1 MGYLRRLGS
10 LGKPGVLDVPAN
22 PTGLRKLGIVSE
34 LGSLQISC
42 QTIPQIIIFI
52 WHETIFEKIQRLYLT
67 IKDQMI

>member
-10 LGKPGVLDVPAN
+10 LGKPGVLGVPAN

-34 LGSLQISC
+34 LGSLQKR
-42 QTIPQIIIFI
+42 IIFI
-52 WHETIFEKIQRLYLT
+52 LHETIFEKIQRLYLT